1 MMKLNLNILKN
12 NIMQAF
18 VLSALLL
25 VTATS
30 VQAACSARN
39 NCSVTGS
46 DDRECVRSRMNSTIK
61 GGQAT
66 NGNVLITPL
75 NGSTTCTSGCGSRNG
90 PNGTFHKGLD
100 LSVKQTRE
108 VLAAADGIVAR
119 VSTCS
124 EGYGRLIMLEHPK
137 PGTTPKKGNGCSYIT
152 DVDCYQSRYAHLSVI
167 QVQAGSYVKKGQ
179 LIAKA
184 GGSNC
189 VNGSL
194 KENGY
199 DPHLHFELR
208 DGGNQGPSAGP
219 VLDPSC
225 PNLSKIT
232 APAGYETYDFSK
244 FPENKSTPLTSN
256 IANYSSKG
264 CVHFFPEGDL
274 TSLSCVGESSCNSTT
289 VNYYCCNDKQIRGGR
304 CKAADKGKCNCFGN
318 GVLKKNTSGKPND
331 KGGCSYGRNQMS
343 CGSEC
348 ESGNCNRKGESAS
361 GAMASF
367 LTYFSQ
373 QDPELFKKLSNNG
386 QLSLKQVIA
395 YACDDVKYP
404 SQNAAFREAWKNLG
418 NATDQLQINFISN
431 MFGNSSK
438 NVVGSSTW
446 DSLAPESKMT
456 ITACTIAGGSGF
468 TKKVMNKVKETCGA
482 NLSNCDTLKLCQE
495 FNKWRHI
502 LGYVGTSNESAHE
515 KRRDSDNKI
524 TEESIKFREEVNQVL
539 KNNPD
544 MKVEDAIQKVS
555 QDRGQ
560 NICKAGEKSFSSFGG
575 ASGGSGGSS
584 LISVP
589 QGDKGDRECNVS
601 SYRDSYADCIFCN
614 LFGILFETASG
625 VAKKAYTALA
635 DAMAKI
641 VLLGFAIWVSI
652 TILKFVSAMEQK
664 EPRIMIKTLL
674 NQAFVVIVVVIFLK
688 SDATTFFGMAMEPI
702 FNTGMKLAQSITDG
716 GSCKNDFGLNDNG
729 GLPISMGVNILCTI
743 KAVQDK
749 LLDVMALGSTS
760 LCVGFFVESWRGW
773 PIFPHMGYVIVG
785 LVLWISALLFM
796 VIYPFLLIDAVLQL
810 SVATALLPMAV
821 AAYAFPITR
830 KKYVGKIWETFLNC
844 MFSFV
849 FLSIIVFILSEALTG
864 RLAESFE
871 RTNTI
876 NAGTSSDYKVILSG
890 LAWWGTTF
898 LELVFI
904 MLIGWAV
911 LGEAKSLAENFAGT
925 IGVGNDDIGVNVG
938 TLAMSGVKGVAKP
951 TVLGAGRLV
960 GKGASAV
967 GNTAKEKINNA
978 RIGFQAWRMKN
989 NSNATLDD
997 DGNVVVNSK
1006 SWFLRR
1012 NVTKV
1017 LSTDASGRQSIS
1029 RTKTKGSGASTT
1041 TKTDTFFSVKEQR
1054 DKNGNVTSRQTE
1066 MKAAGGKYM
1075 INKDGSVNQVA
1086 LHAIRNGST
1095 HDADTVN
1102 EALLNQMLA
1111 ERMPGIEGATLNGS
1125 FSQRNVR
1132 NFKDDKGRDV
1142 FEVSQ
1147 VNKDGTRS
1155 NFKMTLSGNR
1165 ALTEYETITK
1175 KGEAVKYSSDGI
1187 VNKRSIYQ
1195 YNKDG
1200 TNGDFGSVAQNTVK
1214 NNFSFTSYYNKMS
1227 GRPMDSLGNISS
1239 SVPKD
1244 EIMFGDEDMKAFQD
1258 QIARKGQSG
1267 PLGGFK

>member
-1 MMKLNLNILKN
+1 MMKLNLNGLKILRE
-12 NIMQAF
+12 ISI
-18 VLSALLL
+18 LALLL
-25 VTATS
+25 FFASSVFAKNYDSVGTKSYNTAAECRKDINAGKIHCELDASCKIAVNEVHRCCTWVNADNTANNNQS
-30 VQAACSARN
+30 FSFAPFNGSPSARN
-39 NCSVTGS
+39 SAPGKRARKV
-46 DDRECVRSRMNSTIK
+46 
-61 GGQAT
+61 
-66 NGNVLITPL
+66 NGETKISHHDGYDYAIPQ
-75 NGSTTCTSGCGSRNG
+75 
-90 PNGTFHKGLD
+90 GT
-100 LSVKQTRE
+100 E
-108 VLAAADGIVAR
+108 VYAAADGKVSDVNECSGGAGR
-119 VSTCS
+119 VIKILHLKAGSKQDYYTS
-124 EGYGRLIMLEHPK
+124 VYMHLKSILVQ
-137 PGTTPKKGNGCSYIT
+137 KGN
-152 DVDCYQSRYAHLSVI
+152 VVR
-167 QVQAGSYVKKGQ
+167 KGQ
-179 LIAKA
+179 KIALS

-189 VNGSL
+189 SAKCPGKPIDSGYECSNGKIIKST
-194 KENGY
+194 KKASSGERNSGY
-199 DPHLHFELR
+199 GPHLHFEVR
-208 DGGNQGPSAGP
+208 EGDSTKNRNAP
-219 VLDPSC
+219 VLDPACLASGNKVASN
-225 PNLSKIT
+225 PTGL
-232 APAGYETYDFSK
+232 ETYDMTAEQK
-244 FPENKSTPLTSN
+244 QQTPLTSN
-256 IANYSSKG
+256 TANYCPQKG
-264 CVHFFPEGDL
+264 CVYFFPADDL
-274 TSLSCVGESSCNSTT
+274 KQFTHRGESHGDYAAFNKCNPNDDGGCTYGAAQLTCNGGMFKPFLKELQKEKTLWNELGGGSYESMVKRACSGDSSFVKAWASVGPKTAALQDRIVNEPNISNINRLLPSCKKYAPEVQMLLWSFFNQGLSNKHGNHLTNIHNVCKRNLSDEAVIKEISSIYRDYLNHTLRPKLKNSGLERRKLDEDYALKSLAIRKELEK
-289 VNYYCCNDKQIRGGR
+289 NPGKSADEIAKQLYN
-304 CKAADKGKCNCFGN
+304 GKCTCKEGQS
-318 GVLKKNTSGKPND
+318 TSG
-331 KGGCSYGRNQMS
+331 SY
-343 CGSEC
+343 
-348 ESGNCNRKGESAS
+348 
-361 GAMASF
+361 
-367 LTYFSQ
+367 
-373 QDPELFKKLSNNG
+373 
-386 QLSLKQVIA
+386 
-395 YACDDVKYP
+395 
-404 SQNAAFREAWKNLG
+404 
-418 NATDQLQINFISN
+418 
-431 MFGNSSK
+431 
-438 NVVGSSTW
+438 
-446 DSLAPESKMT
+446 
-456 ITACTIAGGSGF
+456 
-468 TKKVMNKVKETCGA
+468 
-482 NLSNCDTLKLCQE
+482 
-495 FNKWRHI
+495 
-502 LGYVGTSNESAHE
+502 
-515 KRRDSDNKI
+515 
-524 TEESIKFREEVNQVL
+524 
-539 KNNPD
+539 
-544 MKVEDAIQKVS
+544 
-555 QDRGQ
+555 
-560 NICKAGEKSFSSFGG
+560 GG
-575 ASGGSGGSS
+575 ASGGGGGSS
-584 LISVP
+584 TIAVP

-601 SYRDSYADCIFCN
+601 SYRDSYVDCMFCD

-864 RLAESFE
+864 RLAASFE

-876 NAGTSSDYKVILSG
+876 NAGTSSGYEVILSG

-925 IGVGNDDIGVNVG
+925 IGVGKDDIGSNVG

-951 TVLGAGRLV
+951 TVLGAGRLA
-960 GKGASAV
+960 GKGLSAV
-967 GNTAKEKINNA
+967 GNTAKEKVNNA

-989 NSNATLDD
+989 NSNATLDEN
-997 DGNVVVNSK
+997 GNIVVNSK

-1029 RTKTKGSGASTT
+1029 RTKTKGNGASTT

-1086 LHAIRNGST
+1086 LHSIRNGST

-1132 NFKDDKGRDV
+1132 SFKDDKGRDV

-1187 VNKRSIYQ
+1187 VNKKSSYQ

-1200 TNGDFGSVAQNTVK
+1200 VNGEFGSVAQNTVK
-1214 NNFSFTSYYNKMS
+1214 NKFSFTSYYDKMG
-1227 GRPMDSLGNISS
+1227 GRPMDSLGNISG

-1244 EIMFGDEDMKAFQD
+1244 EIMFGAEDMKAFQD
-1258 QIARKGQSG
+1258 QIARKGHSG